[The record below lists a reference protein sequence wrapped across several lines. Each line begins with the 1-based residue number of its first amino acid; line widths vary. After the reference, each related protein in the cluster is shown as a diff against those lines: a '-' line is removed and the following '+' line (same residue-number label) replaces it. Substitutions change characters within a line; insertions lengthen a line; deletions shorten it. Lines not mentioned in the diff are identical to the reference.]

1 MATPEQRRR
10 HWRGNRRLTGLLL
23 LVWFVVSF
31 GASWF
36 SRDLNF
42 DFFGWPF
49 GFWVA
54 SQGALLVY
62 LAIVGVYARAMNR
75 LDRTQG
81 LDEGE

>member
-1 MATPEQRRR
+1 MSTPEQRRR
-10 HWRGNRRLTGLLL
+10 HWRGNQRLTALLL
-23 LVWFVVSF
+23 LLWFGVSF

-36 SRDLNF
+36 ARDLNF

-75 LDRTQG
+75 LDHAQG